1 MLHSGNRTSGSPGAV
16 VLEARIC
23 TLRKDRPS
31 RADIWWSSSFTNA
44 LRLRFRFRRDAA
56 AEFWDSHDTTHY
68 SDVFHTVNVVG
79 DLKRRHYEIEIDA
92 DLATTQSQARRKG
105 LSVIR

>member
-1 MLHSGNRTSGSPGAV
+1 MTKKKHPDPIPEEFL
-16 VLEARIC
+16 
-23 TLRKDRPS
+23 DY
-31 RADIWWSSSFTNA
+31 
-44 LRLRFRFRRDAA
+44 DAA

-92 DLATTQSQARRKG
+92 DLANTLQSQARRKG
-105 LSVIR
+105 LTVSRLASHLIRRQLAAAK